1 MKPTKIANPN
11 QMSRRDFTTGLSAGL
26 ASSLLVSSSGLATE
40 SRQVVVKR
48 LLYVTNDI
56 ERRVDLFDITAGHSF
71 VRSFPMAGKRVGG
84 ICADAASSRLFIS
97 QQTEDLV
104 TAYDLQTDKVLWN
117 VDPKEAFGLKH
128 PDRISITRDGRAL
141 YVPMKSSDTTLVLDA
156 SNGERIAQFLRRLDI
171 QKLRVQLKPFQQV
184 EDYEKNKD
192 PYIDWGQTKDFVLE
206 SGPGECARVESR
218 PGAGVPSERWR
229 SPRRGAAADARSVDR
244 PQPIPP
250 QGRGAVTESRRRR
263 R

>member
-156 SNGERIAQFLRRLDI
+156 SNGERIAQF
-171 QKLRVQLKPFQQV
+171 
-184 EDYEKNKD
+184 
-192 PYIDWGQTKDFVLE
+192 
-206 SGPGECARVESR
+206 AR
-218 PGAGVPSERWR
+218 PGRPHNSWSGEGGRYMYVAGR
-229 SPRRGAAADARSVDR
+229 SHHSM
-244 PQPIPP
+244 
-250 QGRGAVTESRRRR
+250 
-263 R
+263 